1 MGIGLLGVAVAI
13 YAAIWLV
20 VIVGSQFFG
29 PR

>member
-1 MGIGLLGVAVAI
+1 MGIGILGAAVGI

>member
-1 MGIGLLGVAVAI
+1 MGIGILGVAFGI

-29 PR
+29 PK

>member
-1 MGIGLLGVAVAI
+1 MGIELLGVAFGI
-13 YAAIWLV
+13 YAAIWFV